1 MTQRV
6 SFIVKLILVLDL
18 IRKMAG
24 GDINTAF
31 WNEPISNGSG
41 TQVMNT

>member
-6 SFIVKLILVLDL
+6 SFFIRLMLALDL

-24 GDINTAF
+24 GDMHLKIEKRVGAERMKAN
-31 WNEPISNGSG
+31 S
-41 TQVMNT
+41 